1 MKIFSINIT
10 KELALARYKNSNF
23 IDINLTTSTFSS
35 HVGSFHAKSTNTSH
49 LTHIDFADILS
60 SQCTHQEMKIL
71 KILSSYQ
78 ERFQNY
84 DHLNSGPSSLDNKP
98 LQFMAF

>member
-10 KELALARYKNSNF
+10 KNLALTPYKNSNF
-23 IDINLTTSTFSS
+23 IDINLTTSIFSS
-35 HVGSFHAKSTNTSH
+35 HVRSFHVKSTNTSH
-49 LTHIDFADILS
+49 LTHIDFADILP

-71 KILSSYQ
+71 KILSFYH

-84 DHLNSGPSSLDNKP
+84 DRLNSGPSRLDNKP

>member
-23 IDINLTTSTFSS
+23 IDINLTTSTFSR
-35 HVGSFHAKSTNTSH
+35 HVGKSTNTSH

-84 DHLNSGPSSLDNKP
+84 DRLNSGPSSLDNKP